1 MNVVNTDCLYEK
13 RGANA
18 VDILLGVNAGVSH
31 GTVPLIRE
39 CQVQVQVYRLPSS
52 HTVRIGLQAELVT
65 DSLL

>member
-1 MNVVNTDCLYEK
+1 MNVVNTDCSYEK

-18 VDILLGVNAGVSH
+18 VDILLGVNAGESH
-31 GTVPLIRE
+31 GTVPLSWE
-39 CQVQVQVYRLPSS
+39 CQVQVYRLPSS